1 MEPQVII
8 DQVQEQFPQVIIAKN
23 RSYGM
28 YNYIELEWSDEQ
40 YKYVTPMDIYANQVK
55 PYGFIRQFS
64 KIDKNAKAETIET
77 HPLVDEIIKT
87 IKQLQ

>member
-8 DQVQEQFPQVIIAKN
+8 DRLQEQFPQVIIAKN

-40 YKYVTPMDIYANQVK
+40 YKYVTSMDIYANKVK
-55 PYGFIRQFS
+55 PYGFIRQYS
-64 KIDKNAKAETIET
+64 KIDKEAKAETIGT
-77 HPLVDEIIKT
+77 HPLVDEIIKA

>member
-8 DQVQEQFPQVIIAKN
+8 EKIQEQFPQVIIAKN

-28 YNYIELEWSDEQ
+28 YNYIELEWNDEQ
-40 YKYVTPMDIYANQVK
+40 FRYVTSLDIYANQVK
-55 PYGFIRQFS
+55 PYGFIRQFN
-64 KIDKNAKAETIET
+64 KIDKDAKTETIGT

-87 IKQLQ
+87 IKRLQ

>member
-8 DQVQEQFPQVIIAKN
+8 DKLQEEFPQVIIAKN

-28 YNYIELEWSDEQ
+28 YNYVELEWSDEQ
-40 YKYVTPMDIYANQVK
+40 YKYVTPMDIYANKVK

-64 KIDKNAKAETIET
+64 KADKDAKAETIGT
-77 HPLVDEIIKT
+77 HPFVDEIIKA

>member
-8 DQVQEQFPQVIIAKN
+8 EKIQELFPQVIIAKN

-40 YKYVTPMDIYANQVK
+40 YTYVTSMDIYANKVK
-55 PYGFIRQFS
+55 PYGFIRQFN
-64 KIDKNAKAETIET
+64 KMDKGAKAETIGT

>member
-8 DQVQEQFPQVIIAKN
+8 DKLKEQFPQVIIAKN

-28 YNYIELEWSDEQ
+28 YNYVELEWSDEK
-40 YKYVTPMDIYANQVK
+40 YKYVTSIDIYAKKVK
-55 PYGFIRQFS
+55 PYGFIRQLS
-64 KIDKNAKAETIET
+64 KIDKDAKAETIGT